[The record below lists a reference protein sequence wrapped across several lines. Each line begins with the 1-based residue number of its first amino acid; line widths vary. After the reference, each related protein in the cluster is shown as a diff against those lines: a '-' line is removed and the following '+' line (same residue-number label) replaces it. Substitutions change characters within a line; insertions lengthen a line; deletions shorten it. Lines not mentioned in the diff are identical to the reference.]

1 MLKPGL
7 SKSHKILDYKT
18 LIAWI
23 NSIEYFK
30 TTDCKL
36 PPLPEYA
43 SVNCS
48 SNGLTCEFNCM
59 PGTTLIGQLILK
71 CNQNTSKWN
80 FPPPSCKG
88 ESFLS

>member
-1 MLKPGL
+1 MNFLIIL
-7 SKSHKILDYKT
+7 LFIAISETKSVY
-18 LIAWI
+18 
-23 NSIEYFK
+23 Y
-30 TTDCKL
+30 CKL